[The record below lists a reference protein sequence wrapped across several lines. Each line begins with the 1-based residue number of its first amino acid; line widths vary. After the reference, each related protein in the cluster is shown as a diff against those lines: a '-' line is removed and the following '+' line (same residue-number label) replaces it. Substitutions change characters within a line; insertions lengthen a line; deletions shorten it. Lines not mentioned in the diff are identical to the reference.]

1 LSLDRIAPAAF
12 NFAVEVEALYQALL
26 GCSQAQQGA
35 EPGLGG
41 KLLYAGELADHGRAL
56 MVAGNIS
63 GAATLAATAD
73 PGAQKQAIREGV
85 ADFLVTSL
93 DEALRV
99 LKNEIRKRETVAVC
113 VAAAP
118 HFIEREMQDRGVL
131 PDLLPP
137 PTWVAAAF
145 GQGSRRL
152 PDGELEDDREL
163 IVWSVPSS
171 PARWLPKLDVLAFE
185 SFCGQAGHAANYAG
199 RWLRLAPRYLG
210 RLAQGF
216 RVMRAA
222 PEVAQEFVSRVQRS
236 VADGAIGVEV
246 EISLKRSQQE
256 FLIKPQV
263 QTA

>member
-1 LSLDRIAPAAF
+1 
-12 NFAVEVEALYQALL
+12 
-26 GCSQAQQGA
+26 
-35 EPGLGG
+35 
-41 KLLYAGELADHGRAL
+41 
-56 MVAGNIS
+56 
-63 GAATLAATAD
+63 
-73 PGAQKQAIREGV
+73 V

-137 PTWVAAAF
+137 SSWVAAAF
-145 GQGSRRL
+145 GQGSRRISM
-152 PDGELEDDREL
+152 DEIERSREL
-163 IVWSVPSS
+163 IGQELIIWSVPSS
-171 PARWLPKLDVLAFE
+171 PARWLPKLDVLALE

-256 FLIKPQV
+256 FSIKPQV